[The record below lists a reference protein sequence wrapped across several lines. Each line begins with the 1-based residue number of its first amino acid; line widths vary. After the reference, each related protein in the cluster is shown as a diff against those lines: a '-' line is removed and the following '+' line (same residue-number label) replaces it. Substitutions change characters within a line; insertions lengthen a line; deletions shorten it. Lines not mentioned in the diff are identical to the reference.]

1 MPLDNSTEADRR
13 LVAMMD
19 EAMEDALS
27 VTKSWLDIWTDGYNY
42 IFNNQLAGKQRKD
55 GWEKISANYIWPA
68 IRQRLSSLA
77 LRTPQVYAKA
87 WNPDQQSKADL
98 WNGVLQWQYEKEL
111 KMQALNL
118 AAMLDGEVYGYYV
131 GKVTWNARKE
141 WNEERQEWV
150 GGPEITMLAPERF
163 GCDPEAEC
171 LDDAAYAFSQ
181 RRMLVSEAIRAASM
195 GVPESRW

>member
-118 AAMLDGEVYGYYV
+118 AAMLDGEMYGYYV
-131 GKVTWNARKE
+131 GKMEYSGFGISEDSPLHAALTLFRHD
-141 WNEERQEWV
+141 ERVRDHVAAELTKRYELDV
-150 GGPEITMLAPERF
+150 IVNSKGCEIVLPFTQGSP
-163 GCDPEAEC
+163 
-171 LDDAAYAFSQ
+171 
-181 RRMLVSEAIRAASM
+181 
-195 GVPESRW
+195 